1 MNIEHI
7 FDDKMIPYLMD
18 LATYSVRNNKIN
30 SPIKFCKQNSHK
42 Q

>member
-18 LATYSVRNNKIN
+18 LATYLDLPHTKLVYVIW
-30 SPIKFCKQNSHK
+30 
-42 Q
+42 